1 MWAFYYCGSVSHEIS
16 KFKSLPY
23 RATHIWI
30 VRLKYLLWSFC
41 SLLFRRKKWI
51 YYLNMFNFA
60 RYTYHDNNLCNCC
73 LSPLFFRLKIKLTL
87 FLSLKNTC
95 MTLFT
100 CKTIDLYVLVS
111 SSRGVKA
118 ILLKKYLNWCHMCC
132 KGGGLT
138 LIGMSYESKKKTL
151 L

>member
-1 MWAFYYCGSVSHEIS
+1 
-16 KFKSLPY
+16 
-23 RATHIWI
+23 
-30 VRLKYLLWSFC
+30 
-41 SLLFRRKKWI
+41 
-51 YYLNMFNFA
+51 MFNFA
-60 RYTYHDNNLCNCC
+60 RYTFHDNNLCNCC
-73 LSPLFFRLKIKLTL
+73 LSPYFFRLKIKLTL

-138 LIGMSYESKKKTL
+138 LIGMSYESKKNTL
-151 L
+151 LYRYLWAFFLSYSMSFTQGWTLNKTFNVIPSSQIKSPKNSEYQNPNFYFL